1 METSPSLVE
10 TSDAGALSQMH
21 ESQLLAYALDLSR
34 TYRRLKEAQS
44 NLEDMYVSTLAV
56 LAAAIEAR
64 DVYLVGHS
72 KAVEAYALGVG
83 KQLGLSAAQ
92 LETLRRSALLHD
104 LGKIGVPDAT
114 LRKAG
119 PLGRAEWQQ
128 IRLHPE
134 TGYQILTS
142 LKFLGEALFGVR
154 HHHER
159 YDGKGYPA
167 GLSGQAI
174 PLTARIL
181 SLCDALDAM
190 MSNRPYRRGMPEEQA
205 LAEIQAQRGRQFDP
219 EIVDAL
225 MRAIADFKSSGL
237 WGASLSS
244 RGGQAESI
252 PA

>member
-1 METSPSLVE
+1 MESGPSLVE
-10 TSDAGALSQMH
+10 TGDAGALGQMH

-34 TYRRLKEAQS
+34 TYRHLKEAQS

-56 LAAAIEAR
+56 LAATIEAR

-72 KAVEAYALGVG
+72 QAVAVYALGVG
-83 KQLGLSAAQ
+83 KQMGLSAAQ

-114 LRKAG
+114 LRKPR
-119 PLGRAEWQQ
+119 PLDRAEWQQ

-142 LKFLGEALFGVR
+142 LPFLGEALLGVR

-174 PLTARIL
+174 PLMARIL
-181 SLCDALDAM
+181 SPCDALDAM
-190 MSNRPYRRGMPEEQA
+190 MSYRPYRRGMPEEEA
-205 LAEIQAQRGRQFDP
+205 LAEIQAQSGSQFDP

-225 MRAIADFKSSGL
+225 TRAIADFKSNGL
-237 WGASLSS
+237 WASVKP
-244 RGGQAESI
+244 RGGLVEFT